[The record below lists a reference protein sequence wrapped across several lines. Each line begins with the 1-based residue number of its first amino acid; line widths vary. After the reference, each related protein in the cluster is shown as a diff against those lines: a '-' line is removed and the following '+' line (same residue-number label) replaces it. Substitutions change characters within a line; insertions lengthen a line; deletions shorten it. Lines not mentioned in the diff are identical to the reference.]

1 MHLRALYHRL
11 TRPAPFAVE
20 KALLAG
26 THRTRSQQPG
36 ILHFSLNKAAT
47 QYTKNVLRAIAKENN
62 LTAVGMNEWAF
73 GSTQPYLDHLTHA
86 EMESYKQVFKPKGYL
101 YSVFGGMIENI
112 DHLEAYKIVLMVRD
126 PRDILVSSYFS
137 TAFSHP
143 PPGELSDKR
152 AAFEQKR
159 AWAKSIQIDEY
170 VLAEAPRLLKNLQRY
185 NQLLLSRYPHTLVL
199 RYEEMIGDFE
209 GWLSKLIH
217 YTGCTVTASL
227 RQKLL
232 ENHHRQRPVGENIDR
247 HLRKGVAGD
256 YREKLQPE
264 TIAELDKLLGNLL
277 PVFGYAV

>member
-1 MHLRALYHRL
+1 
-11 TRPAPFAVE
+11 VE

-26 THRTRSQQPG
+26 THRTRSQQTS

-47 QYTKNVLRAIAKENN
+47 QYTKAVLQAVARENH
-62 LTAVGMNEWAF
+62 LTPVGMNEWAF
-73 GSTQPYLDHLTHA
+73 GSTQPYLDHLTYA
-86 EMESYKQVFKPKGYL
+86 EMESYKHVFRPKGYL

-112 DHLEAYKIVLMVRD
+112 DQPESYKILLMVRD
-126 PRDILVSSYFS
+126 PRDILVSGYFS

-143 PPGELSDKR
+143 LPGEKSDKR

-159 AWAKSIQIDEY
+159 DWAQSVSIDEY

-185 NQLLLSRYPHTLVL
+185 HDLLLSRHPHTLLL

-209 GWLSKLIH
+209 SWLNRILQ
-217 YTGCTVTASL
+217 YTPRL

-232 ENHHRQRPVGENIDR
+232 ENHRKQRPVTENIDR

-264 TIAELDKLLGNLL
+264 TIAALNRLFEEVL
-277 PVFGYAV
+277 PVFGY